1 MHNELGMVTSTHC
14 HWLDRL
20 LGTATM
26 WGDMASHALDKV
38 QRRRLRVGL
47 DIVGIAVGHGTDRV
61 MRTVGMVL
69 DGQHFAA
76 SPQIPNQLRTALW
89 AAHYWL
95 VDVAFRDPIK
105 VENTH
110 SVCKLALGTSPSL

>member
-1 MHNELGMVTSTHC
+1 
-14 HWLDRL
+14 
-20 LGTATM
+20 M
-26 WGDMASHALDKV
+26 WGDMASHALDRV
-38 QRRRLRVGL
+38 QRRRLRADL
-47 DIVGIAVGHGTDRV
+47 DIVVGIAVGHGVDHA

-69 DGQHFAA
+69 SGQHFVA

-89 AAHYWL
+89 AARYWL

-110 SVCKLALGTSPSL
+110 SVCKST